1 MKMFKLFEIKEGKL
15 KVLPSITTKNIKG
28 FFIGS
33 IDIII
38 IASLSG
44 WMNINEKD
52 LWKIYHLLIE
62 RLNLKQEIPEIIDN
76 QKRIDAKVELEV
88 DRALE
93 EYKRLTGD
101 YGDVRVPSPIYS
113 EKPIDENVCYTDECK
128 SLGGEMRLCSPWIE
142 DCVNKI

>member
-1 MKMFKLFEIKEGKL
+1 MFKIFEVKEGKL
-15 KVLPSITTKNIKG
+15 KVLPSIRIKNIKG

-33 IDIII
+33 IVIVI

-62 RLNLKQEIPEIIDN
+62 RLNLTQEIPEIIDN

-88 DRALE
+88 DSALTKVTPEYDRIIE
-93 EYKRLTGD
+93 EADKKYK
-101 YGDVRVPSPIYS
+101 PIYS
-113 EKPIDENVCYTDECK
+113 EFDIDESVCYTDECK
-128 SLGGEMRLCSPWIE
+128 SLGGEIRLCAPWV
-142 DCVNKI
+142 DNCTKQ

>member
-1 MKMFKLFEIKEGKL
+1 MFKLFEVKEGKL
-15 KVLPSITTKNIKG
+15 KVLPAIGIKNIKG

-33 IDIII
+33 IVIII

-44 WMNINEKD
+44 WMNINEKE

-88 DRALE
+88 DMALTKVIP
-93 EYKRLTGD
+93 EYDRIINEADKK
-101 YGDVRVPSPIYS
+101 YKPIYN
-113 EKPIDENVCYTDECK
+113 ELDIDKSVCYTDECK
-128 SLGGEMRLCSPWIE
+128 SLGGEMRLCAPWV
-142 DCVNKI
+142 DSCNKQ